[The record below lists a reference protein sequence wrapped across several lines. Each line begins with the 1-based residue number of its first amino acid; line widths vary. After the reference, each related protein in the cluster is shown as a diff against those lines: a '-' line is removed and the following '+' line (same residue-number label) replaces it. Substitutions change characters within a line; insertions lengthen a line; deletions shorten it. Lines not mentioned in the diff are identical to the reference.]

1 MLVSASTLL
10 AGLAAV
16 LTVVHAAAIKPAPGK
31 CDKLRVRKEWCVCAR
46 ACSTS
51 VERTETDSPCPPAP
65 LCFRPPAGAT

>member
-51 VERTETDSPCPPAP
+51 VERTED
-65 LCFRPPAGAT
+65 